1 MVAHDTDLVL
11 NFMKPYCDLDS
22 LGKKARR
29 ACMKSRCGRCPIGK
43 RCDNVIME
51 VCVRAFERGYR
62 AGYKARKP
70 KEQ

>member
-1 MVAHDTDLVL
+1 
-11 NFMKPYCDLDS
+11 MKPYCDLDAT
-22 LGKKARR
+22 GKKARI
-29 ACMKSRCGRCPIGK
+29 AWTKSRCERCPFGGK
-43 RCDNVIME
+43 CNDVIIME